1 MPLSKLQELKGHHV
15 LEVKVVHDAQN
26 AWIGPE
32 FQFQFQFG
40 GDCGWPIGPW
50 SVNRGC
56 TFGEYA
62 GDKCVAPVVGRTPA
76 AGTNGYDGE
85 RGWSS
90 NVRSGGM
97 ETFVGLLTFYI
108 SWAGG
113 NLSPQRR
120 RTLERAKDKLRDL
133 FGARR

>member
-1 MPLSKLQELKGHHV
+1 MRRASRRS
-15 LEVKVVHDAQN
+15 DA
-26 AWIGPE
+26 
-32 FQFQFQFG
+32 
-40 GDCGWPIGPW
+40 
-50 SVNRGC
+50 
-56 TFGEYA
+56 
-62 GDKCVAPVVGRTPA
+62 GRRH
-76 AGTNGYDGE
+76 GE